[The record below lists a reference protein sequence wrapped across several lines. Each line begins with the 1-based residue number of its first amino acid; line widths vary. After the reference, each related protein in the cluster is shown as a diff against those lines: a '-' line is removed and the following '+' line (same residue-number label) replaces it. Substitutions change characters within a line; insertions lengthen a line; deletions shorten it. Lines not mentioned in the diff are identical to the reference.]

1 MSKLQALAAAR
12 KKKTQEQKSE
22 STGLDQPTAGPTLA
36 EMNKSFVGSGTDA
49 TTSVKQTPRG
59 FPIRKRKD
67 SQAHEK
73 TLKAPSTE
81 EKVEESNENAMS
93 SPSELDQAE
102 PSAFAS
108 TMFSSSEHLANQSNN
123 LFTLSYTAKT
133 VPTTANPFS
142 GPSPDDVVIA
152 AQSKGSAISAR
163 PENQN

>member
-67 SQAHEK
+67 SQAH
-73 TLKAPSTE
+73 
-81 EKVEESNENAMS
+81 
-93 SPSELDQAE
+93 
-102 PSAFAS
+102 
-108 TMFSSSEHLANQSNN
+108 
-123 LFTLSYTAKT
+123 
-133 VPTTANPFS
+133 
-142 GPSPDDVVIA
+142 
-152 AQSKGSAISAR
+152 
-163 PENQN
+163 